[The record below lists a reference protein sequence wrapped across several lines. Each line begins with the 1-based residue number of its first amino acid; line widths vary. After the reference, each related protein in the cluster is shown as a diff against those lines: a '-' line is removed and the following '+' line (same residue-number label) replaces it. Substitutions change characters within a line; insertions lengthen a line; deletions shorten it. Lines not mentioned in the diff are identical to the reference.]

1 MPRPSRRLSVA
12 LLAGWPSS
20 VKSAMLHVISL
31 AQFAAAYSRGWAA
44 NSINARVRLK
54 AENDRLQQEVQLL
67 REQMRIKDARMESI
81 PPHHRP
87 FYPPPHRMAIL
98 ELKAARGWSLEQAAW
113 EFLVTAATIAS
124 WLRRIDEDGPNALV
138 QLRQSA
144 GLTPPPTRLSKVAGP
159 GQCSGSVPP
168 RLCYSVCPW
177 DSCGQCE
184 LLLHNSRP
192 RASYITTI

>member
-1 MPRPSRRLSVA
+1 MIGSNRKSNCSASRCA
-12 LLAGWPSS
+12 
-20 VKSAMLHVISL
+20 
-31 AQFAAAYSRGWAA
+31 
-44 NSINARVRLK
+44 
-54 AENDRLQQEVQLL
+54 
-67 REQMRIKDARMESI
+67 IKDARMESI

-168 RLCYSVCPW
+168 RFATVYVPGILAGSVNYC
-177 DSCGQCE
+177 STIGVRE
-184 LLLHNSRP
+184 LH
-192 RASYITTI
+192 I